1 MSKAG
6 LQSVYKVLSV
16 LSTKKRTEYTSV
28 LSSLKQDAHLLIV
41 GQLRSKTSP
50 GVLFK
55 IIPRFWIVLVDKI
68 GFWIIIQLCVTR
80 KDLWSQV
87 EVEFRTVDKSELE
100 WRMRITDKLISYVP
114 SVDWNRAQA
123 TLALGLPRS
132 PILHNFY
139 FYFLRLHLLESGNT
153 IKDINARVVE
163 SKQ

>member
-55 IIPRFWIVLVDKI
+55 IIPRFWTVLVDKI
-68 GFWIIIQLCVTR
+68 GF
-80 KDLWSQV
+80 
-87 EVEFRTVDKSELE
+87 
-100 WRMRITDKLISYVP
+100 
-114 SVDWNRAQA
+114 
-123 TLALGLPRS
+123 
-132 PILHNFY
+132 
-139 FYFLRLHLLESGNT
+139 
-153 IKDINARVVE
+153 
-163 SKQ
+163 